1 VKTLAFKRCGFS
13 LVEVT
18 LALGVAAVSLLAI
31 FALLPVGLKTNQ
43 AAIERRASTDVLSA
57 VVADLRA
64 TPVTNPRGGA
74 ATSSRFGIDIP
85 ANPTSSVTATTLF
98 FNTEGQ
104 CSTDLEGSEK
114 PDGSSWDPPLHARY
128 RATITFMPNGTGTRT
143 ATFVNLKAT
152 WPATAAV
159 VDAGGSAE
167 LFLALD
173 RN

>member
-1 VKTLAFKRCGFS
+1 MRTPAGKRCGFS
-13 LVEVT
+13 LIEVT

-31 FALLPVGLKTNQ
+31 FALLPLGLKTNQ
-43 AAIERRASTDVLSA
+43 VAIERMAATDVLSA

-74 ATSSRFGIDIP
+74 TTSPRFAISIP
-85 ANPTSSVTATTLF
+85 ANPVSSVTTVTLF

-104 CSTDLEGSEK
+104 CSTDLEGSTK
-114 PDGSSWDPPLHARY
+114 PDGSSWAPPLQVRY
-128 RATITFMPNGTGTRT
+128 RATITFAPNGAGART

-152 WPATAAV
+152 WPAPAALAN
-159 VDAGGSAE
+159 AGGSAE
-167 LFLALD
+167 MFLALD

>member
-1 VKTLAFKRCGFS
+1 MRTPAGKRCGFS

-31 FALLPVGLKTNQ
+31 FALLPLGLKTNQ
-43 AAIERRASTDVLSA
+43 VAIERRASGDVLSA

-74 ATSSRFGIDIP
+74 ATSPRFAISVP
-85 ANPTSSVTATTLF
+85 ANPVSSAKTVTLF

-104 CSTDLEGSEK
+104 CSTDLEGSTK
-114 PDGSSWDPPLHARY
+114 PDGSSWGPPLRARY
-128 RATITFMPNGTGTRT
+128 RTTITFAPNGAGART

-152 WPATAAV
+152 WPAAAAIGN
-159 VDAGGSAE
+159 AGGSAE
-167 LFLALD
+167 MFLALD

>member
-1 VKTLAFKRCGFS
+1 MKPPAWKRPGFS

-31 FALLPVGLKTNQ
+31 SALLPVGLKTNQ
-43 AAIERRASTDVLSA
+43 IAIEQRASTDILSA

-74 ATSSRFGIDIP
+74 TTSPRFAIDLP
-85 ANPTSSVTATTLF
+85 ANPVSSTTAVTLF

-104 CSTDLEGSEK
+104 CSTDVEGSAK
-114 PDGSSWDPPLHARY
+114 PDGSSWNPPLPTRY
-128 RATITFMPNGTGTRT
+128 RVTITFVPNGAGART
-143 ATFVNLKAT
+143 ATLVNLKAT
-152 WPATAAV
+152 WPAAAAIGN
-159 VDAGGSAE
+159 AGGAAE
-167 LFLALD
+167 MFLALD

>member
-1 VKTLAFKRCGFS
+1 MRTPAGKRRGFS

-31 FALLPVGLKTNQ
+31 FALLPLGLKTNQ
-43 AAIERRASTDVLSA
+43 VAIERTAATDLLSA
-57 VVADLRA
+57 VIADLRA

-74 ATSSRFGIDIP
+74 TTSPRFAISIP
-85 ANPTSSVTATTLF
+85 ANPVSSVTTVTLF

-104 CSTDLEGSEK
+104 CSTDLEGSTK
-114 PDGSSWDPPLHARY
+114 PDGSSWAPALQARY
-128 RATITFMPNGTGTRT
+128 RATIAFAPNGAGART

-152 WPATAAV
+152 WPAAAALAN
-159 VDAGGSAE
+159 AGGSAE
-167 LFLALD
+167 MFLALD

>member
-1 VKTLAFKRCGFS
+1 VTPAEKCCGFS

-43 AAIERRASTDVLSA
+43 VAIERRASTDILSA

-64 TPVTNPRGGA
+64 TPITNPRGGA
-74 ATSSRFGIDIP
+74 TASPRFAIRIP
-85 ANPTSSVTATTLF
+85 ANPVSRITTVTLF

-104 CSTDLEGSEK
+104 CSTDLEGSTK
-114 PDGSSWDPPLHARY
+114 PDSSGWDPSLQTRY
-128 RATITFMPNGTGTRT
+128 RATITFMPNGAGARS
-143 ATFVNLKAT
+143 ATFVHLKAT
-152 WPATAAV
+152 WPAAAV
-159 VDAGGSAE
+159 IGNASGAAE
-167 LFLALD
+167 MFLALN

>member
-1 VKTLAFKRCGFS
+1 MKTRALERCSFS

-43 AAIERRASTDVLSA
+43 VAIEHRASADVLSG

-74 ATSSRFGIDIP
+74 ATSPRFAIEIP
-85 ANPTSSVTATTLF
+85 ANPTSNVTTTTLF
-98 FNTEGQ
+98 FNTAGQ
-104 CSTDLEGSEK
+104 CSTDLEGSAK

-128 RATITFMPNGTGTRT
+128 RVTITFMPNGPGTRT
-143 ATFVNLKAT
+143 ATLVNLKTT
-152 WPATAAV
+152 WPAAAEV
-159 VDAGGSAE
+159 GNTDGSAE

>member
-1 VKTLAFKRCGFS
+1 VKTPAGQRCGFS

-31 FALLPVGLKTNQ
+31 FALLPVGLKTHQ
-43 AAIERRASTDVLSA
+43 VAIEQRASTDVISA

-64 TPVTNPRGGA
+64 TPGTNPRGGA
-74 ATSSRFGIDIP
+74 TTSPRFAIGIP
-85 ANPTSSVTATTLF
+85 ANPVSSTTTVTLF

-104 CSTDLEGSEK
+104 SSTDLEGSTK
-114 PDGSSWDPPLHARY
+114 PDGSNWAPPLQARY
-128 RATITFMPNGTGTRT
+128 RVTITFVPNGAGART

-152 WPATAAV
+152 WPAAAALAH
-159 VDAGGSAE
+159 AGGSAE
-167 LFLALD
+167 MFLALD

>member
-1 VKTLAFKRCGFS
+1 VRTQTGVGCGFS

-31 FALLPVGLKTNQ
+31 FALLPIGLKTNQ
-43 AAIERRASTDVLSA
+43 VAIEQRASTDVLSA
-57 VVADLRA
+57 VIADLHA

-74 ATSSRFGIDIP
+74 TTSPRFAVGIP
-85 ANPTSSVTATTLF
+85 ANPVSSFTTVTLF

-104 CSTDLEGSEK
+104 CSTDLEGSTK
-114 PDGSSWDPPLHARY
+114 PDNSNWHPPLQARY
-128 RATITFMPNGTGTRT
+128 RATITFVTNGTDARN

-152 WPATAAV
+152 WPAAAGLAN
-159 VDAGGSAE
+159 AGGSAE
-167 LFLALD
+167 MFVALD

>member
-1 VKTLAFKRCGFS
+1 MRTPAFKRCGFS

-43 AAIERRASTDVLSA
+43 VAIERRASTDFLSA

-74 ATSSRFGIDIP
+74 TASPRFGIGIP
-85 ANPTSSVTATTLF
+85 ANPTSSVTTVTLF

-104 CSTDLEGSEK
+104 CSTDLEGSAK
-114 PDGSSWDPPLHARY
+114 PDGASWDPPLQARY
-128 RATITFMPNGTGTRT
+128 RATITFVPNGAGART

-152 WPATAAV
+152 WPAAAAIAN
-159 VDAGGSAE
+159 AGGAAE
-167 LFLALD
+167 MFLALD

>member
-1 VKTLAFKRCGFS
+1 MRAHAGKGRGFS

-43 AAIERRASTDVLSA
+43 VAIERRAATDILSG

-64 TPVTNPRGGA
+64 TPATNPRGGA
-74 ATSSRFGIDIP
+74 TTSPRFAIRIP
-85 ANPTSSVTATTLF
+85 ANPVSSVTTVTLF

-104 CSTDLEGSEK
+104 CSTDLEGFTK
-114 PDGSSWDPPLHARY
+114 PDGSIWATPLQARY
-128 RATITFMPNGTGTRT
+128 RATITFAPNGAGART

-152 WPATAAV
+152 WPAPAAPEN
-159 VDAGGSAE
+159 AGGSAE